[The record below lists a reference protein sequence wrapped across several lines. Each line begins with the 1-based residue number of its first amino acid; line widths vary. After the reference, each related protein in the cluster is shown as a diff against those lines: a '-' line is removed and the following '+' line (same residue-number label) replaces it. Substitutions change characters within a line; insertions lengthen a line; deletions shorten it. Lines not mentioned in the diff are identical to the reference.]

1 MKKLLYSLVVLSVF
15 VGGCATHF
23 NQVSDTYLPLEP
35 NRPLKISYKI
45 TGEACET
52 FLLGLIPVSGDN
64 RVEKAIAEMTRN
76 NEQIDNVV
84 GLTVETRET
93 FYVVAIQRCTIASG
107 YPAMYVD
114 NQPKRRLFSREF
126 MEGPTAVAEP
136 TPAPAAP
143 AATPGAVPVDPSQVA
158 APQQPQAPAPQQ
170 FLPPPQPQAPALPT
184 EAQCKKSCSRFAGL
198 WKGSVSI
205 KGTIERNCVNKCLT
219 PAAAAYRDCI
229 NAASKVD
236 DIGRC
241 NNL

>member
-1 MKKLLYSLVVLSVF
+1 MKKLLLPIIALSVF

-23 NQVSDTYLPLEP
+23 NQVSDSYLPLEP

-45 TGEACET
+45 SGEACET
-52 FLLGLIPVSGDN
+52 FLFYVIPVSGDD

-84 GLTVETRET
+84 GLTIETRLT
-93 FYVVAIQRCTIASG
+93 HYVFAGQWCTIASG
-107 YPAMYVD
+107 YPAQYVD

-136 TPAPAAP
+136 APEPAPAA
-143 AATPGAVPVDPSQVA
+143 ATM
-158 APQQPQAPAPQQ
+158 PAPQSDPNQ
-170 FLPPPQPQAPALPT
+170 LAAQQQALAPVPQQMMAPAPQAPALPT
-184 EAQCKKSCSRFAGL
+184 EAQCKKTCSRFAGL

-219 PAAAAYRDCI
+219 PAAMAYRDCI